1 MADGPVSGITVK
13 KASYGVS
20 PSSLV
25 DVTQQTQSL
34 IRDDA
39 LNFTVSPQAFGVL
52 DPAPGVKKVFQAYIS
67 MNGKSEKLITKNDG
81 EVIDLDST
89 KTAKKDKP
97 NHLGAL
103 ATSLFY
109 FCISLAGVYLAYSFY
124 KLVAVGMNMGALG
137 YLLGAII
144 LAAFASYGATDSI
157 GGVMAFIFGTP
168 VLLLNLL
175 FVVFLLLCYD
185 PNWIDFSYI
194 QKAAEKLP
202 SPEPM

>member
-89 KTAKKDKP
+89 KTVKKDTP

-103 ATSLFY
+103 GTSLFY
-109 FCISLAGVYLAYSFY
+109 FSISLTGVYLAYSFY
-124 KLVAVGMNMGALG
+124 LLMVAGKMPAFG
-137 YLLGAII
+137 YLLGALI
-144 LAAFASYGATDSI
+144 LGAFASYGASDTGS
-157 GGVMAFIFGTP
+157 GVLAFIFGTP

-175 FVVFLLLCYD
+175 ILVFLLLCYD

-194 QKAAEKLP
+194 QKAVVEVP
-202 SPEPM
+202 S